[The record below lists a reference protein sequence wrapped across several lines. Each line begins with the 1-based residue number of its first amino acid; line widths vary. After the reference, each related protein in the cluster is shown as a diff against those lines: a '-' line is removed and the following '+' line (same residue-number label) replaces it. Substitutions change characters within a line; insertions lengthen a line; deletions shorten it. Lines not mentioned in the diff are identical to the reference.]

1 MAYVKSDI
9 AATVSEALLNFC
21 SPKSPMWHK
30 NDASLNGLSG
40 EKGGTFAP
48 KSVNELHQP
57 WGHKHTVSVCEAVKV
72 KVHHSF
78 HPSHIH

>member
-21 SPKSPMWHK
+21 SPKSSMWHK

-40 EKGGTFAP
+40 EKGGP
-48 KSVNELHQP
+48 LLLKVSMNYNQP

-72 KVHHSF
+72 HHSF